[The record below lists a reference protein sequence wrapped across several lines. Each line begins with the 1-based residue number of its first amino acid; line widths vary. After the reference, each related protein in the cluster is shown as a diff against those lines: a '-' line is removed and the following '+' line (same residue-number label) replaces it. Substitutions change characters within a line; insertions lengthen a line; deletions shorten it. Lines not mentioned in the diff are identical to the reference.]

1 MMSPDVTW
9 CHCDAT
15 LCHSH
20 TSSVSMMSLGV
31 TVMPLS
37 VTHTSSVTMMSL
49 GVTWCHSHTSSVS
62 MMSLDVS
69 MMSLGVTQSG
79 PCSVCTVPFGVLSGC
94 SDPYDSGE
102 EGSSP
107 QPTKV
112 DIDLE
117 LTAFANA
124 RRCAVPCPRTAMPH
138 PHLCCAPPTHQV
150 LPPQV
155 ACS

>member
-1 MMSPDVTW
+1 MMSLDVTW
-9 CHCDAT
+9 CH
-15 LCHSH
+15 LVSP
-20 TSSVSMMSLGV
+20 SVAPGLA
-31 TVMPLS
+31 
-37 VTHTSSVTMMSL
+37 
-49 GVTWCHSHTSSVS
+49 
-62 MMSLDVS
+62 
-69 MMSLGVTQSG
+69 
-79 PCSVCTVPFGVLSGC
+79 CTVPFSVFSGC

-102 EGSSP
+102 EGGSP

-124 RRCAVPCPRTAMPH
+124 RRCAGPCPPAVPH
-138 PHLCCAPPTHQV
+138 PHLCYAPPTHQV